1 MYDRDYGHRR
11 VVVGIIMSNQW
22 HGGKGDR
29 RRKKTDDDAYRSGW
43 DRIFGN
49 DEKSKSDKKKRT
61 FK

>member
-1 MYDRDYGHRR
+1 
-11 VVVGIIMSNQW
+11 MSNQW